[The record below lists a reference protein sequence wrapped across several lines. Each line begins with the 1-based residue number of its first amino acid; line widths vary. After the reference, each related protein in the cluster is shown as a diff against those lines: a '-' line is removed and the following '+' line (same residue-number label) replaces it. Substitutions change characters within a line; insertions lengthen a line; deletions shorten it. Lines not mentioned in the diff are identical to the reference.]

1 MQNSEE
7 LPCLKAGEYRVTLP
21 SHFVQAR
28 NDLNS
33 QNEQNKLVR
42 RTIYTYVYIY
52 AKSNKKLNIF
62 RKKLKYIFHVPIES
76 FF

>member
-28 NDLNS
+28 NDQNS

-42 RTIYTYVYIY
+42 RTIYTYVYIC
-52 AKSNKKLNIF
+52 KKQQKIEYLQ
-62 RKKLKYIFHVPIES
+62 KKTKIYFS
-76 FF
+76 CSD